1 MFGGPLR
8 SLLNLQEWLSDDY
21 EFFVLTRNHDLG
33 SKVCYEDVSTNVW
46 QPVGQSTAWY
56 LLPPYWS
63 PRPIIRAFKEAR
75 PQLLYFHSAFDLC
88 LTIIPLILR
97 RVGLIGKQ
105 LPVIVAPRG
114 EFTPGARSI
123 KRRKKNMFL
132 LFAKATGLYKGV
144 YWQATNDDE
153 AAQIRALWGKDVS
166 VSIAPNL
173 PPKVTGSKPSRA
185 STKIAGKLRL
195 VFLSRISR
203 MKNLDGALEI
213 LKGVTD
219 DVDFFIYGTKEDEQ
233 YWNDCQRLIAELP
246 ANVRAEYLGSVTP
259 DKVVTTL
266 SQYDVLLLPTL
277 GENFGHVVFESLT
290 AGCPVLL
297 SDRTPWRDLSSS
309 KAGYDI
315 ALEDLSGIRSAISQ
329 FAKMDKV
336 EFSEWSN
343 GAWARAAEYSKRPGL
358 VEQTRKLISN
368 AILSA
373 G

>member
-1 MFGGPLR
+1 
-8 SLLNLQEWLSDDY
+8 
-21 EFFVLTRNHDLG
+21 
-33 SKVCYEDVSTNVW
+33 
-46 QPVGQSTAWY
+46 
-56 LLPPYWS
+56 
-63 PRPIIRAFKEAR
+63 
-75 PQLLYFHSAFDLC
+75 
-88 LTIIPLILR
+88 
-97 RVGLIGKQ
+97 
-105 LPVIVAPRG
+105 
-114 EFTPGARSI
+114 
-123 KRRKKNMFL
+123 
-132 LFAKATGLYKGV
+132 
-144 YWQATNDDE
+144 
-153 AAQIRALWGKDVS
+153 
-166 VSIAPNL
+166 
-173 PPKVTGSKPSRA
+173 
-185 STKIAGKLRL
+185 
-195 VFLSRISR
+195 